1 MSNAAN
7 VTNPIERRLSVG
19 LSVGSVKDL
28 PKAGAYLKRFLDEV
42 DIAHGPF
49 SVNVILTAGGAE
61 MPVPEVEVIFVPDEG
76 LAGDY
81 EEEGV

>member
-1 MSNAAN
+1 MGN

-19 LSVGSVKDL
+19 LLVDSVKDL

-49 SVNVILTAGGAE
+49 SVNVVISAGGAE
-61 MPVPEVEVIFVPDEG
+61 VPQPTVEIIYTTDDEDRS
-76 LAGDY
+76 ADY
-81 EEEGV
+81 ERERD